1 MAPRPPCSA
10 DHGSPAPCL
19 GRSWT
24 PGRPLP
30 QPIMLPGALSLIQSP
45 SEVVALLSVILRV
58 GTVGLIGGER
68 MRNHR
73 ARMGVA
79 VICLAIVAMLAAA
92 CGTLSSTV
100 RTTSASQKVSGTV
113 VVFAAASLKDAFDQ
127 IGKQFEQA
135 NPGVSVKFNYAGSSS
150 LATQI
155 KQAAPADVFASAD
168 TTNMDTVT
176 NDNLASG
183 PKNFASNTL

>member
-1 MAPRPPCSA
+1 MDSPVPPASA
-10 DHGSPAPCL
+10 DHG
-19 GRSWT
+19 
-24 PGRPLP
+24 
-30 QPIMLPGALSLIQSP
+30 LPGALSLSQSP

-92 CGTLSSTV
+92 CGTSSSSTV

-113 VVFAAASLKDAFDQ
+113 VVFAAA
-127 IGKQFEQA
+127 
-135 NPGVSVKFNYAGSSS
+135 
-150 LATQI
+150 
-155 KQAAPADVFASAD
+155 
-168 TTNMDTVT
+168 
-176 NDNLASG
+176 
-183 PKNFASNTL
+183 

>member
-1 MAPRPPCSA
+1 
-10 DHGSPAPCL
+10 
-19 GRSWT
+19 
-24 PGRPLP
+24 
-30 QPIMLPGALSLIQSP
+30 
-45 SEVVALLSVILRV
+45 
-58 GTVGLIGGER
+58 
-68 MRNHR
+68 
-73 ARMGVA
+73 MGVA

-92 CGTLSSTV
+92 CGTSSSSTV

-127 IGKQFEQA
+127 IGRQFEQA
-135 NPGVSVKFNYAGSSS
+135 NQGVSVKFNYAGSSS

-155 KQAAPADVFASAD
+155 KQAAPADVFALAD

-183 PKNFASNTL
+183 PKNFASNTLEIMVGAANPKHIKSVPTWPTPTSRSPCAPPTFPAGRTPRRSSRRPASPCTR

>member
-1 MAPRPPCSA
+1 MRSLAPS
-10 DHGSPAPCL
+10 SS
-19 GRSWT
+19 RS
-24 PGRPLP
+24 LS
-30 QPIMLPGALSLIQSP
+30 GAIT
-45 SEVVALLSVILRV
+45 LLSVTIRV

-92 CGTLSSTV
+92 CGTSSSSTV
-100 RTTSASQKVSGTV
+100 RTTAASQKVSGTI

-135 NPGVSVKFNYAGSSS
+135 NQGVSVKFNYAG
-150 LATQI
+150 
-155 KQAAPADVFASAD
+155 
-168 TTNMDTVT
+168 
-176 NDNLASG
+176 
-183 PKNFASNTL
+183 